1 MKMAASVE
9 EYIESEDTF
18 AGGLVLLRDIMTS
31 TELQETVKWGIP
43 TYAINNKN
51 VVSISAF
58 KNHFGV
64 WFFNG
69 VFLSDPLHILINAQE
84 GKTKGLRQLRFTN
97 ANEIDKKIIL
107 KYVLEAID
115 NQKKGLEIKQKQKKL
130 VIPVELASI
139 LNDNEKLASIF
150 ESLTLGKKR
159 VFAAYVGGAIRKET
173 KIKRLEKIIPMILN
187 NIGLNDKYR

>member
-1 MKMAASVE
+1 M
-9 EYIESEDTF
+9 
-18 AGGLVLLRDIMTS
+18 
-31 TELQETVKWGIP
+31 
-43 TYAINNKN
+43 
-51 VVSISAF
+51 
-58 KNHFGV
+58 
-64 WFFNG
+64 
-69 VFLSDPLHILINAQE
+69 
-84 GKTKGLRQLRFTN
+84 
-97 ANEIDKKIIL
+97 
-107 KYVLEAID
+107 LEAID

-159 VFAAYVGGAIRKET
+159 VFAAYVGDAKRKET